1 MAGTDILNCVGFPAT
16 VCLKLYHSLRSV
28 SQNKTLSSTEI
39 QLFLHLSFMPHSLT
53 PRDAHLFRTTAA
65 ALPARPQMF
74 RLLKVMSIYW
84 LSHHIVIPA
93 LTRVPLRSL
102 HICYNTPTLL
112 RLLSPVPVTSFPT
125 TARPLPAPFKSR
137 LRPPPAS
144 DSRLHFHDPCMCQ
157 SVVKYSY

>member
-1 MAGTDILNCVGFPAT
+1 
-16 VCLKLYHSLRSV
+16 
-28 SQNKTLSSTEI
+28 
-39 QLFLHLSFMPHSLT
+39 MPHSLT

-157 SVVKYSY
+157 SVIKYSYCNSGRPNMPLTHYKINARRKGQPFMRRQTDI